1 MRRVGKIMNDDYYR
15 ECLER
20 NAAAEIN
27 RQFCRHDLQ
36 HMLDVARITYMLV
49 LEDACKKVPDAAGLT
64 REIVYAAGLLHDLAR
79 WLEYKTG
86 EEHAVAG
93 ARLAGPVLDRSG
105 FAEWEKA
112 IILTAMREH
121 RAGAEEKV
129 SLLGRYLARAD
140 DLSRPCYHCKARA
153 ECYKI
158 DRMET
163 AGKLL
168 Y

>member
-1 MRRVGKIMNDDYYR
+1 MNDNFYR

-27 RQFCRHDLQ
+27 RLFCRHDLQ
-36 HMLDVARITYMLV
+36 HMLDVARITNMLV
-49 LEDACKKVPDAAGLT
+49 LEDARRNIPGKAALT
-64 REIVYAAGLLHDLAR
+64 REIIYAAGLLHDLAR
-79 WLEYKTG
+79 WLEYETG
-86 EEHAVAG
+86 EDHAAAG

-105 FAEWEKA
+105 FDDREKT
-112 IILTAMREH
+112 IILTAIREH
-121 RAGAEEKV
+121 RAGDEESI
-129 SLLGRYLARAD
+129 SLLGRYMARAD

-153 ECYKI
+153 ECYKV